1 MSKKFFD
8 VSLEILNKEV
18 PIIGKNIEDLNNR
31 VILLDLTRELKGKLA
46 EAKFKV
52 EIKDNKPIG
61 KIIYYGLI
69 QNYSRRLVR
78 KGTSPVEDSFVAK
91 SKDGFNI
98 RIKPLLVTR
107 KKVVRNVRKKL
118 RNKARELLMKFINEN
133 NRVDIFE
140 SIINYKIQKDI
151 FKELK
156 KIYPL
161 IVCDIRRVYIEKEKI

>member
-8 VSLEILNKEV
+8 VMLEIFNKEV
-18 PIIGKNIEDLNNR
+18 PIIGKSIEDINGR
-31 VILLDLTRELKGKLA
+31 TILLDLTRELKGKMA

-52 EIKDNKPIG
+52 EIKENKAFG
-61 KIIYYGLI
+61 RIIYYGLI
-69 QNYSRRLVR
+69 QNYARRLIR
-78 KGTSPVEDSFVAK
+78 KGTSAVEDSFIVK

-98 RIKPLLVTR
+98 RIKPLLATR
-107 KKVVRNVRKKL
+107 KKVVRNIRKKL
-118 RNKARELLMKFINEN
+118 RNKARELLTKFINEN

-140 SIINYKIQKDI
+140 SVINYKIQKEI

-161 IVCDIRRVYIEKEKI
+161 IVCDIRRIQVEKEKI